1 MPVVCGIDVTA
12 VWATARTLAVPPAQC
27 GTALRYDI
35 AGGGASGVAPRPS
48 HDGPGGCIL
57 GGIPSGREPMSEPS
71 PKPTDA
77 DIDQYGLTHIGKV
90 RRENQDHFL
99 ISTLAKQ
106 VRVDQ
111 TSLPD
116 FAGLSSAVD
125 RVASFA
131 MVADGVGSGAG
142 EEASR
147 FAVQAIASYVAR
159 SAQVFY
165 TADETEPES
174 FARLLED
181 AAMQC
186 HADLLEHAAAE
197 GKSGKLATTL
207 TLWLGRW
214 PQAYLLQVG
223 DSRLYLYHDGRLTQ
237 ISRDQ
242 TMAEDLIQKGVLTR
256 ERAEHS
262 RWAHILSS
270 AIGGHEAAPA
280 VTRVVR
286 DWGTIVLLCSDGLT
300 KHVCNERIA
309 ERLGAL
315 KSSKETCE
323 ALLQDALD
331 GGGTDNITIVIGR
344 TVPRA

>member
-1 MPVVCGIDVTA
+1 
-12 VWATARTLAVPPAQC
+12 
-27 GTALRYDI
+27 
-35 AGGGASGVAPRPS
+35 
-48 HDGPGGCIL
+48 
-57 GGIPSGREPMSEPS
+57 MSQPS

-77 DIDQYGLTHIGKV
+77 DIDVHGVTHVGKV

-106 VRVDQ
+106 MRVDQ

-116 FAGLSSAVD
+116 IEGLSSATD
-125 RVASFA
+125 RVASLS

-159 SAQVFY
+159 STQVFY
-165 TADETEPES
+165 TADATEPET
-174 FARLLED
+174 FARLLAD
-181 AAMQC
+181 AAMHC
-186 HADLLEHAAAE
+186 HADLVEHAASE
-197 GKSGKLATTL
+197 GKSGRLATTL
-207 TLWLGRW
+207 TLWLGLW

-223 DSRLYLYHDGRLTQ
+223 DSRCYLYRDGRLTQ

-242 TMAEDLIQKGVLTR
+242 TMAEDLIEKGVLTR

-262 RWAHILSS
+262 RWAQILSS
-270 AIGGHEAAPA
+270 AIGGPEAAPV

-286 DWGTIVLLCSDGLT
+286 EWGTIVLLCSDGLT
-300 KHVCNERIA
+300 KHVSNERIA

-323 ALLQDALD
+323 ALVQDALD
-331 GGGTDNITIVIGR
+331 DGGTDNVTVVIGR
-344 TVPRA
+344 TLPRTAPSGGA